1 MAEEEPGHSLAHL
14 REIKSKY
21 EFTLMAKANVVAV
34 GIGIPMRDG
43 QPAAEPGIIV
53 SVTRK
58 VATSEL
64 DPEDLI
70 PRTLE
75 DVRVWVE
82 EIDRPRAAG

>member
-1 MAEEEPGHSLAHL
+1 MEEKKCGHTLAHL
-14 REIKSKY
+14 HEIKAKY
-21 EFTLMAKANVVAV
+21 ESTLLAKANVVSV

-43 QPAAEPGIIV
+43 RPAAEPGIIV

-58 VATSEL
+58 ATASEL

-70 PRTLE
+70 PHVLE

-82 EIDRPRAAG
+82 EIGRPRAAN